1 MSPLHAGAFVEAA
14 GPPRCEV
21 SSRRCRRNGAKL
33 RLLIAAGAR
42 RDERR
47 PGSGGGGGRRQFDAP
62 QRLVGSGPSQA
73 APEARRPD
81 TVYTV
86 RLSTAM
92 QRGAALS
99 DPAAGVLLCLV
110 AGDGTAL
117 VHRVPRV
124 NDPEITE
131 QEVRNICSSIDE
143 EGAGANC
150 AVALHAAAKQRMSGV
165 GPRLRFQEGAVD
177 EVSFCAP
184 ELGPLA
190 ALIVGPEQGRWA
202 CEEVDVSSS
211 RTGHTDR
218 FVCREALGEG
228 GAEAAAYLRPVPP
241 GAVVYGSGDAAVVVS
256 KAQAAQLYRLNM
268 AQYRQ
273 LKAQLVAATAVLVGL
288 GSGLA
293 YAAGGRDLALPF
305 ALGGASGVLY
315 QYMLQAAVDGVGSGA
330 AGYEDSGA
338 GGLRLALGN
347 PAVRVALAAGALL
360 GALALL
366 PLLGGDGDQTAGS
379 APSVFRVQQIAA
391 SLVGFLCYKAAVV
404 GVAIIPPPVDE
415 RGAQLAPDGSS
426 RRADSSRE

>member
-1 MSPLHAGAFVEAA
+1 MVIS
-14 GPPRCEV
+14 
-21 SSRRCRRNGAKL
+21 
-33 RLLIAAGAR
+33 AGAR
-42 RDERR
+42 REERR
-47 PGSGGGGGRRQFDAP
+47 RGGGGGGSRRRFDVP
-62 QRLVGSGPSQA
+62 QRLVGNGPSQP

-86 RLSTAM
+86 RLSTGM

-99 DPAAGVLLCLV
+99 DPTAGVMLCLV

-117 VHRVPRV
+117 LHRVPRM

-177 EVSFCAP
+177 EVSFCAA

-190 ALIVGPEQGRWA
+190 ALIVGPEQGRWV

-228 GAEAAAYLRPVPP
+228 GEAAAYLRPVPP
-241 GAVVYGSGDAAVVVS
+241 GAVVYGSGDSAVIVT

-315 QYMLQAAVDGVGSGA
+315 QYMLQVAADSVGSGA
-330 AGYEDSGA
+330 AGYEDGGA
-338 GGLRLALGN
+338 GGLGLRLALGS
-347 PAVRVALAAGALL
+347 PAVRVSLAAGALL
-360 GALALL
+360 GAIALL
-366 PLLGGDGDQTAGS
+366 QVLGGDWEQAAAAAGS

-415 RGAQLAPDGSS
+415 TGAQLAPDGTP
-426 RRADSSRE
+426 RRADTPRD

>member
-1 MSPLHAGAFVEAA
+1 MLVT
-14 GPPRCEV
+14 
-21 SSRRCRRNGAKL
+21 
-33 RLLIAAGAR
+33 AGAR

-47 PGSGGGGGRRQFDAP
+47 PGSGGGGGKKFDAP
-62 QRLVGSGPSQA
+62 QRLVASGPSLA
-73 APEARRPD
+73 TPEVPRQD

-86 RLSTAM
+86 RLSTGM

-99 DPAAGVLLCLV
+99 DPTAGIMLCLV
-110 AGDGTAL
+110 SGNGTAL
-117 VHRVPRV
+117 LHRVPRV

-150 AVALHAAAKQRMSGV
+150 AVALHAAAKHRMSGV

-177 EVSFCAP
+177 EISFCAP

-190 ALIVGPEQGRWA
+190 ALMVGPEQGRWV

-228 GAEAAAYLRPVPP
+228 GREAAAYLRPVPP
-241 GAVVYGSGDAAVVVS
+241 GSLVYGSGDSAVVVT
-256 KAQAAQLYRLNM
+256 KAQAAQLYRMNM

-288 GSGLA
+288 GSGMA

-315 QYMLQAAVDGVGSGA
+315 QYMLQVAVDSVGSGA
-330 AGYEDSGA
+330 AAYEDGSA
-338 GGLRLALGN
+338 GGPGLRLALGN

-360 GALALL
+360 GATALL
-366 PLLGGDGDQTAGS
+366 PLLGSDVEQAAQAAGS

-391 SLVGFLCYKAAVV
+391 CLVGFLCYKAAVV

-415 RGAQLAPDGSS
+415 AGAALAPDGTP
-426 RRADSSRE
+426 RRADTPRD